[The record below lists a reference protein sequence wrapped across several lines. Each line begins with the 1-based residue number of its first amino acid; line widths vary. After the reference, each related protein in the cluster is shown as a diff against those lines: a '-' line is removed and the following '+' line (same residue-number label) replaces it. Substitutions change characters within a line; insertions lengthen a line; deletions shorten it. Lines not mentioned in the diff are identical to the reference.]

1 MTALKN
7 IHASGLIHDVI
18 VVGAGH
24 AGCEAALA
32 AARIGANTLLITSD
46 IKCIAK
52 MSCNPS
58 IGGIGKSHLVSEI
71 DALGGEIARNTDY
84 SGLQYRILNL
94 RKGPAVQSIRVQ
106 CDKPLYSLRMIE
118 ILRNSKHISIL
129 ESSVIKLWIEYG
141 KIKGIIVT
149 GNNKIAGKT
158 VVLAPGTFLNGVIH
172 IGSKSFAGGRTGET
186 ASSELSNNLRESG
199 FKLFR
204 FKTGTPPRIHKDTI
218 NYSVMSRQDGIEPPP
233 LISYAGNLDH
243 KYCLGPKIPLN
254 NDVIKELFHVEQFTQ
269 SMRPWIPGTS
279 QIPCYLTHTTEKTHE
294 IVKNNLHLSSL
305 YGGYI
310 SGTGVRYCPSF
321 EDKIVK
327 FPDNKRHHVFIE
339 PEGRDSIEIYPNGIS
354 NSLPEHI
361 QEKLVYSIPGL
372 ENCKI
377 LQYGYG
383 IEYDYSDPTQL
394 TDVLESKH
402 VENLFFAGQI
412 NGTTGYEEAAAQ
424 GFISG
429 ANAARKAVGLDK
441 IRISRNEGYIGV
453 LIDDLV
459 TKGTDE
465 PYRMFTSR
473 AEHRLMLR
481 QDNAPF
487 RMLEKAKAI
496 GICSQNEIETREKYL
511 KMINEEI
518 SRLNS
523 VFVGS
528 ASLSQMLKNPDNK
541 YDQIPGCK
549 PDLPDEVKKQ
559 IEIQLKYDGYIKR
572 ELEQIKKY
580 SQIDAVLIPS
590 WIDYSAIKTLR
601 FESRQ
606 KLQKI
611 KPRTLGQ
618 ASRIP
623 GVNPVDIAII
633 DVWIKKGKQ
642 RSVM

>member
-1 MTALKN
+1 MTALKD
-7 IHASGLIHDVI
+7 IHAFGVINDVI

-24 AGCEAALA
+24 AGCEAALS
-32 AARIGANTLLITSD
+32 AARIGAKTLLITAD
-46 IKCIAK
+46 IKCMAK

-71 DALGGEIARNTDY
+71 DALGGEMARNTDY
-84 SGLQYRILNL
+84 SGIQYRMLNL
-94 RKGPAVQSIRVQ
+94 RKGPAVQSIRIQ
-106 CDKPLYSLRMIE
+106 CDKALYSLRMAE
-118 ILRNSKHISIL
+118 ILTNTKNISIL
-129 ESSVIKLWIEYG
+129 ESSVIKLWIENG
-141 KIKGIIVT
+141 KLKGVIVT

-158 VVLAPGTFLNGVIH
+158 VVLSPGTFLNGVIH
-172 IGSKSFAGGRTGET
+172 IGSKSFPGGRTGET
-186 ASSELSNNLRESG
+186 AAIELSNNLKELG
-199 FKLFR
+199 FSLFR

-218 NYSVMSRQDGIEPPP
+218 NYSVMSRQDGLEPPP
-233 LISYAGNLDH
+233 LISYAGNIDYKSYL
-243 KYCLGPKIPLN
+243 KSKISLR
-254 NDVIKELFHVEQFTQ
+254 NDSIKELFHVEQFAQ
-269 SMRPWIPGTS
+269 NMRPWIPGTS
-279 QIPCYLTHTTEKTHE
+279 QIPCYLTHTTDKTYE

-310 SGTGVRYCPSF
+310 SGTGVRYCPSL

-339 PEGRDSIEIYPNGIS
+339 PEGRDSIEVYPNGIS

-377 LQYGYG
+377 LQYAYG

-394 TDVLESKH
+394 TDTLESKR
-402 VENLFFAGQI
+402 VNNLFFAGQI

-424 GFISG
+424 GLISG
-429 ANAARKAVGLDK
+429 VNAARKSIGLSN

-473 AEHRLMLR
+473 AEHRLTMR

-487 RMLEKAKAI
+487 RMLGHAKEI
-496 GICSQNEIETREKYL
+496 GICGKDEIETKEKYL
-511 KMINEEI
+511 KMISDEI
-518 SRLNS
+518 NRLGS
-523 VFVGS
+523 VFVDS
-528 ASLSQMLKNPDNK
+528 VSLSQMLKNPNNK
-541 YDQIPGCK
+541 YDQIPGCN
-549 PDLPDEVKKQ
+549 PDLPEEVKKQ
-559 IEIQLKYDGYIKR
+559 VEIQLKYDGYIKR
-572 ELEQIKKY
+572 EWEQIKKY
-580 SQIDAVLIPS
+580 SQIDSILIPP

-611 KPRTLGQ
+611 KPGTLGQ

-623 GVNPVDIAII
+623 GVNPSDIAII
-633 DVWIKKGKQ
+633 DIWIKRGNRK
-642 RSVM
+642 